1 MKHEERIPMKL
12 FKTICSNALVF
23 FASVVAVVLFLTIV
37 GQALALGFYMFLL
50 IAAAGGLVFLLTRS
64 PD

>member
-1 MKHEERIPMKL
+1 MKL

-50 IAAAGGLVFLLTRS
+50 IAAAGALVFLLIRS
-64 PD
+64 SH

>member
-1 MKHEERIPMKL
+1 MKL

-23 FASVVAVVLFLTIV
+23 IASVIAVVLFLTII

-50 IAAAGGLVFLLTRS
+50 VASAGALVFLLVRS

>member
-1 MKHEERIPMKL
+1 MKL

-23 FASVVAVVLFLTIV
+23 LTSVVAVVLILTIL
-37 GQALALGFYMFLL
+37 GQALALGFYMCLL
-50 IAAAGGLVFLLTRS
+50 MSAAGGLVFLLIRS

>member
-1 MKHEERIPMKL
+1 MKL

>member
-1 MKHEERIPMKL
+1 MKL
-12 FKTICSNALVF
+12 FKTICNNALVF
-23 FASVVAVVLFLTIV
+23 IASVTAIVLFLTIV

-50 IAAAGGLVFLLTRS
+50 IAAAGALVFLLLRS

>member
-1 MKHEERIPMKL
+1 MKL

-23 FASVVAVVLFLTIV
+23 IASVIAVVLFLTII

-50 IAAAGGLVFLLTRS
+50 VASAGGLVFLLIRS